1 MSIVSLFKFILFFAL
16 VKMFYSLLDYI
27 KNEPK
32 IKRNFSI
39 EKNTFDYLN
48 DIQRENAN
56 INSMSSAID
65 FIAMEHKSK
74 SDTTTEQMIKI
85 IASEVSK
92 ALKSDLVKIIKGINS
107 ADRNTQIVMEMLN
120 GLFTKN
126 SVGEILVSSV
136 VKSEGLEMA
145 EEAVRKKYLKVE

>member
-1 MSIVSLFKFILFFAL
+1 MSRKEL
-16 VKMFYSLLDYI
+16 
-27 KNEPK
+27 K

-48 DIQRENAN
+48 DIQSENAN

-85 IASEVSK
+85 IANEVAK
-92 ALKSDLVKIIKGINS
+92 ELKGELTKIIKGINS

-120 GLFTKN
+120 GLFIKSN
-126 SVGEILVSSV
+126 VGYINTSDI
-136 VKSEGLEMA
+136 VKAEGLELA
-145 EEAVRKKYLKVE
+145 EESVRKRISKSRVRKLDNE

>member
-1 MSIVSLFKFILFFAL
+1 MSR
-16 VKMFYSLLDYI
+16 
-27 KNEPK
+27 NEPK
-32 IKRNFSI
+32 IKRNFSV

-74 SDTTTEQMIKI
+74 SDTTIEQMIKI
-85 IASEVSK
+85 IASEV
-92 ALKSDLVKIIKGINS
+92 ARELKCDLVKIIKGINS

-120 GLFTKN
+120 GLFIKN

-145 EEAVRKKYLKVE
+145 EEAVRKRISKSRVRKLDNE

>member
-1 MSIVSLFKFILFFAL
+1 MSRKELR
-16 VKMFYSLLDYI
+16 
-27 KNEPK
+27 

-48 DIQRENAN
+48 DIQRENSN

-74 SDTTTEQMIKI
+74 SDTTIEQMIKI
-85 IASEVSK
+85 IASEV
-92 ALKSDLVKIIKGINS
+92 ARELKCDLVKIIKGINS

-120 GLFTKN
+120 GLFIKN

-136 VKSEGLEMA
+136 VKSEGLEIA
-145 EEAVRKKYLKVE
+145 EEAVRKRISKSRVRKLDNE

>member
-1 MSIVSLFKFILFFAL
+1 MSRKEL
-16 VKMFYSLLDYI
+16 
-27 KNEPK
+27 K

-48 DIQRENAN
+48 DIQSENAN

-85 IASEVSK
+85 IANEVAK
-92 ALKSDLVKIIKGINS
+92 ELKGELTKIIKGINS
-107 ADRNTQIVMEMLN
+107 ADRNTQIIMEMLN
-120 GLFTKN
+120 GLFIKN
-126 SVGEILVSSV
+126 SVGEILVSNV

-145 EEAVRKKYLKVE
+145 EEAVRKRISKSRVRKLDNE

>member
-1 MSIVSLFKFILFFAL
+1 MSRKEL
-16 VKMFYSLLDYI
+16 
-27 KNEPK
+27 K

-65 FIAMEHKSK
+65 FIAMEHKIK
-74 SDTTTEQMIKI
+74 SDTTIEQMIKI
-85 IASEVSK
+85 IANEVAK
-92 ALKSDLVKIIKGINS
+92 ELKGELTKIIKGINS

-120 GLFTKN
+120 GLFIKN
-126 SVGEILVSSV
+126 NVGYINTSDI
-136 VKSEGLEMA
+136 VKAEGLELA
-145 EEAVRKKYLKVE
+145 EEAVRKRISKSRVRKLDNE

>member
-1 MSIVSLFKFILFFAL
+1 MSR
-16 VKMFYSLLDYI
+16 
-27 KNEPK
+27 NEPK

-48 DIQRENAN
+48 DIQSENAN

-85 IASEVSK
+85 IANEVAK
-92 ALKSDLVKIIKGINS
+92 ELKGELTKIIKGINS

-120 GLFTKN
+120 GLFIKSN
-126 SVGEILVSSV
+126 VGYINTSEI
-136 VKSEGLEMA
+136 VKAEGLELA
-145 EEAVRKKYLKVE
+145 EESVRKRISKSRVRKLDNE

>member
-1 MSIVSLFKFILFFAL
+1 MSRKEL
-16 VKMFYSLLDYI
+16 
-27 KNEPK
+27 K

-39 EKNTFDYLN
+39 EKNTFNYLN

-85 IASEVSK
+85 IANEVAK
-92 ALKSDLVKIIKGINS
+92 ELKGELTKIIKGINS

-120 GLFTKN
+120 GLFIKN
-126 SVGEILVSSV
+126 SVGEILVSNV

-145 EEAVRKKYLKVE
+145 EEAVRKRISKSRVRKLDNE

>member
-1 MSIVSLFKFILFFAL
+1 MSK
-16 VKMFYSLLDYI
+16 K
-27 KNEPK
+27 EPK

-39 EKNTFDYLN
+39 EKNTFNYLN

-74 SDTTTEQMIKI
+74 SDTTIEQMIKI
-85 IASEVSK
+85 IASEVAK
-92 ALKSDLVKIIKGINS
+92 ELKGELTKIIKGINS

-120 GLFTKN
+120 GFFIKN
-126 SVGEILVSSV
+126 NVGFIATSDVF
-136 VKSEGLEMA
+136 KAEGLELA
-145 EEAVRKKYLKVE
+145 EEAVRKRISKSRVRKLDNE

>member
-1 MSIVSLFKFILFFAL
+1 MSRKEL
-16 VKMFYSLLDYI
+16 
-27 KNEPK
+27 K

-48 DIQRENAN
+48 DIQRENSN

-74 SDTTTEQMIKI
+74 SDTTIEQMIKI
-85 IASEVSK
+85 IASEV
-92 ALKSDLVKIIKGINS
+92 ARELKCDLVKIIKGINS

-120 GLFTKN
+120 GLFIKSN
-126 SVGEILVSSV
+126 VGYINTSDI
-136 VKSEGLEMA
+136 VKAEGLELA
-145 EEAVRKKYLKVE
+145 EESVKKRISKSRVRKLDNE